1 MTNLKRTLTNLQ
13 RLNSQLQLPN
23 YVKSGVLSMIVVNI
37 YLDTTMFQKLLL
49 YAYFIRNIVMELPSD
64 ILKHL
69 L

>member
-23 YVKSGVLSMIVVNI
+23 YVKPGVLSMIVINI

>member
-23 YVKSGVLSMIVVNI
+23 YVKPGVLSMIVVNI

>member
-13 RLNSQLQLPN
+13 RLNSQLQLLN
-23 YVKSGVLSMIVVNI
+23 YVKPGMLSMIVVNI

>member
-23 YVKSGVLSMIVVNI
+23 YVKPGVLSMIVVNI

-49 YAYFIRNIVMELPSD
+49 YTYFIYNIVMELPSD